1 MARMGSEDP
10 WPPKPG
16 RLRLLSPV
24 FQMVTALVVAW
35 AGVRTVALGS
45 AALGFIL
52 FAVGAITAV
61 LAGRQVINRIRS
73 PSSGF
78 ESSGELPKDQF
89 DYIVWVALGAP
100 VVIILAF
107 LALFLTGNR

>member
-1 MARMGSEDP
+1 MPRMGSENP

-16 RLRLLSPV
+16 RLRLLPPV

-45 AALGFIL
+45 AAMGLVL
-52 FAVGAITAV
+52 LVVGAFTAA
-61 LAGRQVINRIRS
+61 LAARQLINRLRS

-78 ESSGELPKDQF
+78 ESSGELSKDQF
-89 DYIVWVALGAP
+89 DYIVWASVGVP
-100 VVIILAF
+100 VVLV
-107 LALFLTGNR
+107 LALLIFVLTENQ